1 MKVRISSDA
10 EYDIEQAYCFYER
23 QSRGLGSRFTTEIYS
38 EIESLGWKA
47 GIHSKEYG
55 RLCLLC
61 DRYPFG
67 VFYEVENDEAIVLAV
82 LDLRRDPKWLS
93 RRLSS

>member
-10 EYDIEQAYCFYER
+10 EYDIELAYCFYER
-23 QSRGLGSRFTTEIYS
+23 QSRGLGYRFATEIYS
-38 EIESLGWKA
+38 EIEALGEDA

-55 RLCLLC
+55 HLCLIC

-67 VFYEVENDEAIVLAV
+67 VFYEVVDNEAIVLAV
-82 LDLRRDPKWLS
+82 VDLRRDPNWIR
-93 RRLSS
+93 RRLS